1 MVKKCGIFPGS
12 LPEFPK
18 QPGNSTSFWKLWYTT
33 GDHQITTPTA
43 SIIHRIPKGTE
54 SSDEPV
60 PLSHFTCVLPL
71 GCLGSRAEALPYRE
85 MVQRGCS
92 KNMCQGLLHT
102 PRIGCK
108 TEPSFSYRGS
118 HAEQKK
124 KKKENE
130 QTKIEA
136 YSQIERIRWFSRS
149 SRLIFPG
156 RHFQN
161 PVQQFQRI
169 SDLTWTLTLILLMPL
184 VISSA
189 LAKRS

>member
-18 QPGNSTSFWKLWYTT
+18 QPGNLTLFWKLWYTT

-124 KKKENE
+124 KKKKKMNK
-130 QTKIEA
+130 QK
-136 YSQIERIRWFSRS
+136 
-149 SRLIFPG
+149 
-156 RHFQN
+156 
-161 PVQQFQRI
+161 
-169 SDLTWTLTLILLMPL
+169 
-184 VISSA
+184 
-189 LAKRS
+189 

>member
-1 MVKKCGIFPGS
+1 MWNFPRFSTRVSETTRKPDSVLETLVHNRRPSNHYTHCIHNPQNSQRYRILWWTRASFPLYLCFALGLPRLESRGVTVSGNGSKRLFKKHVSRVIAHSTHWLQNRAFLLLS
-12 LPEFPK
+12 RLPRRTK
-18 QPGNSTSFWKLWYTT
+18 
-33 GDHQITTPTA
+33 
-43 SIIHRIPKGTE
+43 
-54 SSDEPV
+54 
-60 PLSHFTCVLPL
+60 
-71 GCLGSRAEALPYRE
+71 
-85 MVQRGCS
+85 
-92 KNMCQGLLHT
+92 
-102 PRIGCK
+102 
-108 TEPSFSYRGS
+108 
-118 HAEQKK
+118 KK

-149 SRLIFPG
+149 LRLIFPG

>member
-1 MVKKCGIFPGS
+1 M
-12 LPEFPK
+12 EF
-18 QPGNSTSFWKLWYTT
+18 WYTT
-33 GDHQITTPTA
+33 GDHQITKPT
-43 SIIHRIPKGTE
+43 SFIIHRIPKGTE

-85 MVQRGCS
+85 IVQRGCS

-124 KKKENE
+124 KKKKNENE

-136 YSQIERIRWFSRS
+136 YPQIELIRWFSRS
-149 SRLIFPG
+149 LRLIFPG

-169 SDLTWTLTLILLMPL
+169 SDLTWTLP
-184 VISSA
+184 
-189 LAKRS
+189 